1 MKLKVALDRKNEA
14 QDDNQRL
21 EELDDSLNNRIADSE
36 VSAICQSSCMC
47 D

>member
-1 MKLKVALDRKNEA
+1 MKLKVAVGKKNEA

-21 EELDDSLNNRIADSE
+21 EELDDSLNNRIADPE
-36 VSAICQSSCMC
+36 VSATCQSSFVC